1 LGVVIEATGAS
12 LRETIEWH
20 EINWK
25 NVNRNVRRLQVR
37 IVKAFQEGRYRL
49 VRALQ
54 QILTRSLGGR
64 ALAVKRVT
72 ENKGKRT
79 ACIDRELWNTPKR
92 KSEGIQQLRKKGYRA
107 SPLRRIYIPK
117 SNGKKRP
124 LGIPTMKHRAMQ
136 ALWKLALDPIAEC
149 TSDPNSYG
157 FKNCRITAD
166 AIEQCFTCLS
176 RKTSA
181 VWILE
186 ADIKACFDYISHR
199 WLEKN
204 VTMDKRILTQWLKS
218 GYMENGR
225 KFQTE
230 TGTPQGGLC
239 KALHNAPYAK
249 KVIMQSKEQNFH

>member
-1 LGVVIEATGAS
+1 MGVVTEATGAS

-25 NVNRNVRRLQVR
+25 HVNRNVRRLQVR
-37 IVKAFQEGRYRL
+37 IVKAFREGRYRL
-49 VRALQ
+49 ARALQ
-54 QILTRSLGGR
+54 YILTRSLGGR

-79 ACIDRELWNTPKR
+79 AGIDREIWNTPKR

-124 LGIPTMKHRAMQ
+124 LGIPTMKDRAMQ

-149 TSDPNSYG
+149 TSNPNSYG
-157 FKNCRITAD
+157 FKECRSTAD

-186 ADIKACFDYISHR
+186 ADITEESGWHKHHIIWRTDGGRDTNENIVLLHPNCHR
-199 WLEKN
+199 QVHSQKWKVGKLGLEK
-204 VTMDKRILTQWLKS
+204 
-218 GYMENGR
+218 G
-225 KFQTE
+225 
-230 TGTPQGGLC
+230 P
-239 KALHNAPYAK
+239 
-249 KVIMQSKEQNFH
+249 